1 MEATHSHTY
10 LRENWAD
17 AAFFFPPKS
26 TLVVTNSSKQVTLNS
41 KRWDDVILLDA
52 LVDSK
57 LVALTRKPNT
67 VEMHNKTYVVPWD
80 FNSLRVDSSE
90 LLWA

>member
-1 MEATHSHTY
+1 VHPKYPWQNNVVTKTISVSNAQNMEATHSHTY

-26 TLVVTNSSKQVTLNS
+26 TLVVTNSSKEVTLNS

-52 LVDSK
+52 LVGLK
-57 LVALTRKPNT
+57 AGGT
-67 VEMHNKTYVVPWD
+67 H
-80 FNSLRVDSSE
+80 
-90 LLWA
+90 